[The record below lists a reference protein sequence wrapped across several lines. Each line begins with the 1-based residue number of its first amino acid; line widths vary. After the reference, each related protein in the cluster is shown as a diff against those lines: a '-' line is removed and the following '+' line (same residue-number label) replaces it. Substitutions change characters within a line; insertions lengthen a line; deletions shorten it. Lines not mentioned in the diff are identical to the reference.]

1 MGDKS
6 VGSMKIGGLARR
18 RHTKIA
24 TQINTELKKEFKEM
38 KESPMIRVS
47 PDKIQNDEENN
58 LLIFAEGSE
67 MSSPLKAKKEKQS
80 PKRVTGQNVENV
92 SPPSTKK
99 KL

>member
-47 PDKIQNDEENN
+47 PDKI
-58 LLIFAEGSE
+58 
-67 MSSPLKAKKEKQS
+67 
-80 PKRVTGQNVENV
+80 
-92 SPPSTKK
+92 
-99 KL
+99 